1 MSCFFV
7 VRRFRLATQWSAMA
21 VLIAGFGLAGK
32 ADITHRYSFNDGTAN
47 DSIGSANGVLVNGAS
62 VSGGKLVLANDGVQT
77 NASIGQYVSLPVN
90 ILHTR
95 NFTLETWFTY
105 GGGHPWQRI
114 IDLGNSV
121 PDPTY
126 GMIGQGFLI
135 LTFNGMQTLGQ
146 FSLNSW
152 GGYPTD
158 FVFGPPMPV
167 GGQHF
172 LAYVYYLDTQ
182 QEMLY
187 LDGKF
192 ASTGPA
198 SIDPSTAS
206 FTNFWLGRSQ
216 FSQDPLYNGSLD
228 ELRTYDR
235 ALTGAEILAAY
246 NAGPNVLVVPQPAT
260 LAAQT
265 VGTNVV
271 LSWSSNISGNLQSTT
286 NLSNA
291 SGWADVTNRI
301 TVVGSNSTVTVTD
314 LMPQQFFRLNQ

>member
-1 MSCFFV
+1 
-7 VRRFRLATQWSAMA
+7 MA

-47 DSIGSANGVLVNGAS
+47 DSIGNAHGVLVNGAS
-62 VSGGKLVLANDGVQT
+62 VIGGKLVLANDGVQT
-77 NASIGQYVSLPVN
+77 NASVGQYVSLPVN

-105 GGGHPWQRI
+105 GGGNAWQRI

-126 GMIGQGFLI
+126 GMIGQGFII
-135 LTFNGMQTLGQ
+135 LCSNGGGILGQ

-152 GGYPTD
+152 GRYPTD
-158 FVFGPPMPV
+158 LVFGYFGLPV
-167 GGQHF
+167 GGEHF
-172 LAYVYYLDTQ
+172 LAYIHNLDTQ
-182 QEMLY
+182 QEQLY
-187 LDGKF
+187 LDGQF
-192 ASTGPA
+192 AGGGVA
-198 SIDPSTAS
+198 SIDPTTAS

-216 FSQDPLYNGSLD
+216 FSLDPFYNGSLD

-246 NAGPNVLVVPQPAT
+246 NAGPEVLVAPQPAT

-265 VGTNVV
+265 DGTNVV
-271 LSWSSNISGNLQSTT
+271 LSWSSKISGNLQSTT
-286 NLSNA
+286 DLSNA
-291 SGWADVTNRI
+291 LGWVDVTNRI
-301 TVVGSNSTVTVTD
+301 TVVGSNSTATVSA
-314 LMPQQFFRLNQ
+314 LLPQQIFRLNQ